1 MLTFDGQGLVPAI
14 IQHHKT
20 GRVLMLGYMNAESL
34 RRTRET
40 GLVWFYSR
48 SRRRLWQKGETSG
61 NVLRVRSIAA
71 DCDRDTL
78 LIHVEPAGPVCH
90 TGAADCFFDSVDAE
104 TGSMTGVQGPESQVQ
119 SERSGAVQ
127 AGSVGLDR
135 AAEPETSAEPASSRI
150 LEDLFAVIEDR
161 RRSLPEGSYTTYLF
175 TQGIDK
181 IGKKV
186 GEEAAEV
193 IIAAKNGVPER
204 IAEEVADLWY
214 HTLVALAATGVTPE
228 EVFEVLAKRRK

>member
-1 MLTFDGQGLVPAI
+1 MISFDRQGLVPAI
-14 IQHHKT
+14 VQHHQT
-20 GRVLMLGYMNAESL
+20 GRVLMLGYMSDESL

-48 SRRRLWQKGETSG
+48 SRQRLWQKGESSG
-61 NVLRVRSIAA
+61 NVLRVIAIEV

-78 LIHVEPAGPVCH
+78 LVRADPTGPVCH
-90 TGAADCFFDSVDAE
+90 TGAPDCFFNGVDAANGAE
-104 TGSMTGVQGPESQVQ
+104 AVSAPVENAPAEVSQPAESMSAT
-119 SERSGAVQ
+119 SGI
-127 AGSVGLDR
+127 LD
-135 AAEPETSAEPASSRI
+135 E
-150 LEDLFAVIEDR
+150 LFGVIEER
-161 RRSLPEGSYTTYLF
+161 RRTLPEDSYTTYLF

-193 IIAAKNGVPER
+193 IIAAKNGVPDR

-214 HTLVALAATGVTPE
+214 HTLVALSATGVTPAD
-228 EVFEVLAKRRK
+228 VYNVLAQRRK